1 MMAAAQSFISGAISK
16 TINMPNNSSVDACK
30 DAYMLSWQLGIKAN
44 ALYRDGSKLSQ
55 PLASQLI
62 DDDTLDE
69 VIEANPAAR
78 APIIAERIVERIIER
93 QVQQGRKRLPERRKG
108 YTQKAIVGGHKVYLR
123 TGEYEDG
130 ELGEVFID
138 MHKEGAAFRSL
149 MNNFAI
155 AISIGLQYGVRLE
168 EYVEAY
174 TFTRFEPNGIV
185 EGNDAIKMS
194 TSILD
199 YIFRELAISYLGR
212 NDLAH
217 VQSHDLHPDA
227 LGGGVAQ
234 GDLPDRQQQDLA
246 NVRRIA
252 SSGYVRSNLVV
263 LSNVARGGTIGNTAL
278 APSPHE
284 VHSHGQMHGNGGQM
298 HVHVERHTQIDAL
311 IASPNLAR
319 EIESRLDKIREARM
333 KGYEGDACGEC
344 GNFTLVRNGTCMKC
358 TTCGSTSGCS

>member
-1 MMAAAQSFISGAISK
+1 
-16 TINMPNNSSVDACK
+16 
-30 DAYMLSWQLGIKAN
+30 MLSWQLGIKAN

-62 DDDTLDE
+62 DDDVLDE
-69 VIEANPAAR
+69 IIEAPAAAR
-78 APIIAERIVERIIER
+78 APIVAERIVERIIER

-130 ELGEVFID
+130 GLGEVFID

-155 AISIGLQYGVRLE
+155 AISIGLQYGVPLE

-174 TFTRFEPNGIV
+174 TFTRFEPNGVV
-185 EGNDAIKMS
+185 EGNDTIKMS

-217 VQSHDLHPDA
+217 VKPDDLDPDA
-227 LGGGVAQ
+227 LGGGTAQ
-234 GDLPDRQQQDLA
+234 ADLPVQEQEIA
-246 NVRRIA
+246 SVKRIA
-252 SSGYVRSNLVV
+252 STGYVRSNLVV
-263 LSNVARGGTIGNTAL
+263 LSNVARTIGNTAL

-284 VHSHGQMHGNGGQM
+284 VHAHMHGHSHDHGGHDHGAHDGGNGAM
-298 HVHVERHTQIDAL
+298 HVHVERHTQVDAL

-319 EIESRLDKIREARM
+319 EIESRLERIREAKM